1 MLYPQMNEKRFLAE
15 LNGIWDFCLGGEE
28 IEMDYLSKPIENPEK
43 IYVPA
48 SYNDQKADIRFRDH
62 YGWVYYQTYFSVPGC
77 LGDNRIVIRFGAV
90 THNCVVCVN
99 GKEVARHTG
108 GFLPFEAEL
117 DIALLKDKNFLCV
130 AVDNRIDLSTLP
142 VGNENNTAM
151 FADGLPNFE
160 SVRKTVLR
168 KKNYPNFDFFNY
180 CGINRPV
187 KLYTTS
193 KNYIQDIFVDTK
205 TVGKNAVIQVNA
217 ELAGEGT
224 AAVSILDKQGNEI
237 ASNKSIG
244 EEFIIENVNL
254 WQPNGA
260 YLYTAKI
267 TFGNDCY
274 YQKFGVREVK
284 TEGDKFL
291 INGRPFYFKGFG
303 KHEDSEIHG
312 RGIDEAL
319 NVKDISLMK
328 WMGANSF
335 RTSHYPYSEEMLN
348 LCDEAGIV
356 VIAEAPAVGLSFPEA
371 QGELKAKLEARAK
384 HHEQVIKDMI
394 ARDKNHPCI
403 VAWSL
408 ANEPDTANAP
418 DRALE
423 YFKPLYELAHETD
436 PQSRP
441 VTVVVCN
448 NDYVKDKVAPFAD
461 IICINR
467 YYGWYIFGGDL
478 DAAKQAMRVE
488 MDYFAQFG
496 KPLMITEYG
505 ADTVA
510 GVHNA
515 VPNMFSEEF
524 QVEYYEA
531 VNSVLDKYDFV
542 MGEQAWNFADFATI
556 QGTLRVDGNK
566 KGIFTRD
573 RRPKL
578 AAHYFKNRWSQ
589 IPDFD
594 YKNDKAKG
602 E

>member
-1 MLYPQMNEKRFLAE
+1 MLYPQMNEKRFLCD
-15 LNGIWDFCLGGEE
+15 LNGIWDFCLGGEVFDE
-28 IEMDYLSKPIENPEK
+28 KYMTEPINAPEK

-62 YGWVYYQTYFSVPGC
+62 YGWVYYQTRFSVPQN
-77 LGDNRIVIRFGAV
+77 LKDNRIVIRLGAV
-90 THNCVVCVN
+90 THNCIVCVN

-117 DIALLKDKNFLCV
+117 DESLLIGNDLLCV
-130 AVDNRIDLSTLP
+130 AVDNRIDFSTLP
-142 VGNENNTAM
+142 VGNENKTAM

-160 SVRKTVLR
+160 SVRKTVL
-168 KKNYPNFDFFNY
+168 KNKNYPNFDFFNY

-187 KLYTTS
+187 KLYTTP
-193 KNYIQDIFVDTK
+193 KEYIKDVYVDTK
-205 TVGKNAVIQVNA
+205 ICGDKAKIKVNA
-217 ELAGEGT
+217 ELKGEGE
-224 AAVSILDKQGNEI
+224 AFVSILDKQGNEI
-237 ASNKSIG
+237 ISAQNIG
-244 EEFIIENVNL
+244 DEILIENVNL
-254 WQPNGA
+254 WQPNNA

-267 TFGNDCY
+267 TFGDDCY
-274 YQKFGVREVK
+274 YQKFGVREIEVQ
-284 TEGDKFL
+284 GDKFL

-303 KHEDSEIHG
+303 KHEDSEVHG

-348 LCDEAGIV
+348 LCDEEGIV
-356 VIAEAPAVGLSFPEA
+356 VIGETPAVGLNFPNV
-371 QGELKAKLEARAK
+371 QGEMLEKCNIRTE
-384 HHEQVIKDMI
+384 HHKQVIKDMI

-403 VAWSL
+403 VMWSL
-408 ANEPDTANAP
+408 ANEPDTAGNP
-418 DRALE
+418 DRAFE
-423 YFKPLYELAHETD
+423 YFKPLYEHARESD

-448 NDYVKDKVAPFAD
+448 NDYVKDRVAPFVD
-461 IICINR
+461 VICINR

-478 DAAKQAMRVE
+478 DAAAQAMNIE
-488 MDYFAQFG
+488 MEYFSQFG

-524 QVEYYEA
+524 QVEYYNT
-531 VNSVLDKYDFV
+531 VNSVLDKYGFV
-542 MGEQAWNFADFATI
+542 VGEQAWNFADFATI

-578 AAHYFKNRWSQ
+578 AAHYFRKRWRE

-594 YKNDKAKG
+594 YKTNEKRG
-602 E
+602 

>member
-1 MLYPQMNEKRFLAE
+1 MLYPQMNEKRFLTD
-15 LNGIWDFCLGGEE
+15 LNGIWDFCLGGENFE
-28 IEMDYLSKPIENPEK
+28 EKFMTAPIETPEK

-62 YGWVYYQTYFSVPGC
+62 YGFVYYQRYFSVPIE
-77 LGDNRIVIRFGAV
+77 LKNDRMIIRFGAV
-90 THNCVVCVN
+90 THNCIVYLN
-99 GKEVARHTG
+99 GKEITRHTG

-117 DIALLKDKNFLCV
+117 DGALLKEKNLLSV

-160 SVRKTVLR
+160 SVRKTVLK

-187 KLYTTS
+187 KLYTTP
-193 KNYIQDIFVDTK
+193 KEYIKDVSVDTK
-205 TVGKNAVIQVNA
+205 IIGKNAIVKVSA
-217 ELAGEGT
+217 ELVGKGAT
-224 AAVSILDKQGNEI
+224 AVSIIDEQGEKI
-237 ASNKSIG
+237 LSNKNIN
-244 EEFIIENVNL
+244 EEFVLENVNL
-254 WQPNGA
+254 WQPNNA

-267 TFGNDCY
+267 SFGDDCY
-274 YQKFGVREVK
+274 YQKFGIREIEIK
-284 TEGDKFL
+284 GDKFL

-319 NVKDISLMK
+319 NIKDISLMK

-348 LCDEAGIV
+348 LCDEEGIV
-356 VIAEAPAVGLSFPEA
+356 VIGETPAVGLSFPEV
-371 QGELKAKLEARAK
+371 QGELKEKLETRK
-384 HHEQVIKDMI
+384 IRHTQVIEDMI

-408 ANEPDTANAP
+408 ANEPDTSGTP
-418 DRALE
+418 DRALD
-423 YFKPLYELAHETD
+423 YFKPLYDLAHECD

-448 NDYVKDKVAPFAD
+448 NDYVKDKVAPFVD
-461 IICINR
+461 LICINR

-478 DAAKQAMRVE
+478 NAAEQAMKIE
-488 MDYFAQFG
+488 MDYFSRFG

-505 ADTVA
+505 ADTVS

-524 QVEYYEA
+524 QVEYYKA

-542 MGEQAWNFADFATI
+542 VGEQAWNFADFATI

-578 AAHYFKNRWSQ
+578 AAHYFKNRWSK

-594 YKNDKAKG
+594 YKNDKSKG